1 MNIKRGILFLR
12 WDGIRPWAVVVPRGN
27 MSTFWYFVLFV
38 IISIILILILPANIL
53 HWIITIIIDTLG
65 ILMKA
70 VFIKLENATG

>member
-1 MNIKRGILFLR
+1 
-12 WDGIRPWAVVVPRGN
+12 